1 MKKVLKALL
10 CLLAVL
16 LLTAAGYVVYVFTSY
31 YRIGDHLSLAVEQGT
46 ENASLETG
54 TTYKAVTYNI
64 GFGAYTPDFTFFM
77 DGGKSSWAKSKE
89 SVIETVGGAI
99 GLLAEEDPDLM
110 LIEEVDFDSTRSYH
124 VDQLAMLREAFPDR
138 DLVFAVNYDSPFLM
152 YPFTQPHGKSRSG
165 IAMFSRFDV
174 SEAERRSLPI
184 SESVSKLVDL
194 DRCYSVSRLPVQNG
208 KELIVYTVHLSAY
221 GHSDAVREGQKRMLM
236 EDMKEEYDAGN
247 YVICGGDWNHELR
260 ETEADS
266 AFGWAQPFPR
276 EYVPEGFDFAPDL
289 LPKEERDALADTCR
303 NCDVPYEPSNEV
315 FTVDGFMISDN
326 VRLVEYHTID
336 TQYLWSDHNPVELV
350 FELAD

>member
-1 MKKVLKALL
+1 MKKVLRAIL

-16 LLTAAGYVVYVFTSY
+16 LLTAAGYVIYVFTSY
-31 YRIGDHLSLAVEQGT
+31 YRIEDHLLLNVEQGT
-46 ENASLETG
+46 ENTPLETG
-54 TTYKAVTYNI
+54 MPYKAITYNI
-64 GFGAYTPDFTFFM
+64 GFGAYTPEFTFFM
-77 DGGKSSWAKSKE
+77 DGGKSSWAASKE
-89 SVIETVGGAI
+89 SVIETVTGAI
-99 GLLAEEDPDLM
+99 GLLKEEDPDLM

-124 VDQLAMLREAFPDR
+124 VDERAMLQEAFPDR
-138 DLVFAVNYDSPFLM
+138 DLAFAVNFDSPFLM

-174 SEAERRSLPI
+174 SGAERRSLPI
-184 SESVSKLVDL
+184 SESVTKLVDL

-260 ETEADS
+260 SKEADTD
-266 AFGWAQPFPR
+266 FGWAQPFPR
-276 EYVPEGFDFAPDL
+276 DYVPEGFSFGLDL
-289 LPKEERDALADTCR
+289 LAEEERAALADTCR
-303 NCDVPYEPSNEV
+303 NCDVPYDPSNKV

-326 VRLVEYHTID
+326 VRMLSYRTID
-336 TQYLWSDHNPVELV
+336 AKYRWSDHNPVELC
-350 FELAD
+350 FSLEE